1 MPTMTGYQYFAEA
14 MRAKG
19 VTHVFFVPVIL
30 TPALAKMEEMGI
42 TPVTTHSE
50 KAAVYMADGYARVTG
65 RPGIC
70 LSQTVGNANLAAGL
84 RDPYLARSPV
94 IAITGGRSPESKYRH
109 VYQEIEDYPLFE
121 PVTKFNAQ
129 IDTVERLPD
138 LLRQAFRS
146 AITGCPQPVHLEI
159 AGLIG
164 QAIEGEADLDPV
176 FEEQFTAVPAFR
188 PMVNPEEVREAAR
201 VLTHAKRPVIVAG
214 GGVVASGAQA
224 EVVELAKMLS
234 IPVAT
239 SLNAKGTIPENH
251 PLSVGVV
258 GLYSRTCANRA
269 VAEADLVFYIGSLT
283 GSQVTNHWCIP
294 RKGTPVMQLDID
306 PDGLGRNYP
315 NIVSLCGDG
324 KATLRQL
331 IEVLKPGDADEK
343 WLNRVDQLVGEW
355 RADAEPLRSSDDVP
369 MRPER
374 ICKELS
380 EFLPKDAVLVSD
392 TGHSGIWTAQHVE
405 LHHPTQTYIRA
416 AGSLGWALPASIGA
430 KCAQPHRPVICFT
443 GDGGFYY
450 HMAELETALRYGVN
464 VVIVINNNGSLS
476 MEREIFA
483 SAYGGEQK
491 TGFEM
496 WQFREMNFAKV
507 AEGMGCFG
515 VRAERPEEIQPAL
528 SQALACGRPAV
539 VDIVSDI
546 MIMAPLGQT

>member
-42 TPVTTHSE
+42 TPVTAHSE

-188 PMVNPEEVREAAR
+188 PMANPEEVREAAR

-224 EVVELAKMLS
+224 EVVELAQMLA

-283 GSQVTNHWCIP
+283 GSQVTHHWRIP

-355 RADAEPLRSSDDVP
+355 RADVESLRNSDDVP

-380 EFLPKDAVLVSD
+380 EFLPEDAVLVVD

-405 LHHPTQTYIRA
+405 LHHPTQAYIRA
-416 AGSLGWALPASIGA
+416 AGSLGWAFPASIGA

-496 WQFREMNFAKV
+496 WQFREMNFARV
-507 AEGMGCFG
+507 AEEMGCFG

-546 MIMAPLGQT
+546 MIMAPLGWS